1 MTLDNDTRPSAA
13 FPEATSVR
21 GSRLLLVTGASG
33 YVGGRLVR
41 ALEERGERVRC
52 LARRP
57 QDLRARLSPTIEV
70 VGGDVL
76 DASTLVPALDGVDT
90 AFYLV
95 HGMASRSDFEAE
107 DRRGATNFASAAR
120 AAGVR
125 RIVYLGGLGTA
136 TDLSPHLASRQDVG
150 RILRES
156 GVATIELRASIIIGS
171 GSLSYEMIRALVE
184 RLPVLVTPRWVRQRT
199 QPIAIEDVI
208 AYLAAA
214 PDARMDGSEVVEIGG
229 PDQVSYFDLIREHAA
244 QRGLRRLIIRV
255 PVLTPWLSSLWLGLV
270 TPVYARVGRKLIDSL
285 RNATVVTSARAAG
298 LFPSIRPRGMRQAL
312 ERARVN
318 EDREFA
324 ETRWSDARSSL
335 GGAPPWGGAHSGSRV
350 VDSRAVSVAAP
361 AADAFGAIARIGG
374 TVGWYY
380 ADWLWRLRG
389 ALDLLV
395 GGAGMRRSRRDPDAL
410 LPGDPLDF
418 WRVEAVEP
426 GRLLRLRAEMKV
438 PGRAWLQ
445 FEVTGGAEG
454 SEIRQTALF
463 EPRGVAGLA
472 YWYAL
477 YPLHSLIFA
486 GMLRGIARAVVRSVM
501 DAAPG
506 ASASREC
513 VAEGPPSRPSPW
525 ARAAAHFAPPPR

>member
-1 MTLDNDTRPSAA
+1 MPNDSTTGPMRPVPTRSLVG
-13 FPEATSVR
+13 T
-21 GSRLLLVTGASG
+21 RLVLVTGASG

-57 QDLRARLSPTIEV
+57 QDVAARVSPGIEV

-76 DASTLVPALDGVDT
+76 DAPSLARALDGVDT

-95 HGMASRSDFEAE
+95 HGMGSRSDFQGE
-107 DRRGATNFASAAR
+107 DRRGATSFALAAR

-136 TDLSPHLASRQDVG
+136 TDLSPHLASRHEVG

-156 GVATIELRASIIIGS
+156 GVTTIELRASIILGS
-171 GSLSYEMIRALVE
+171 GSLSFEMIRALVE
-184 RLPVLVTPRWVRQRT
+184 RLPVLVTPRWVRQLT

-208 AYLAAA
+208 AYLVAS
-214 PDARMDGSEVVEIGG
+214 PDTAVAESEVVEIGG
-229 PDQVSYFDLIREHAA
+229 PDQVSYLDLLREHAR
-244 QRGLRRLIIRV
+244 QRGLKRLIVRV

-285 RNATVVTSARAAG
+285 RNETVVTSLRAG
-298 LFPSIRPRGMRQAL
+298 ELFPTIVPRGMREAL
-312 ERARVN
+312 ERARAN
-318 EDREFA
+318 EDRELA

-335 GGAPPWGGAHSGSRV
+335 GPTAPWGGAHSGSRL
-350 VDSRAVSVAAP
+350 VDSRALPVAATSHASF
-361 AADAFGAIARIGG
+361 AAITRIGG
-374 TVGWYY
+374 EVGWYY
-380 ADWLWRLRG
+380 ANWLWRLRG
-389 ALDLLV
+389 ALDLIV
-395 GGAGMRRSRRDPDAL
+395 GGAGMRRSRRDPGAL

-418 WRVEAVEP
+418 WRVEAVESD
-426 GRLLRLRAEMKV
+426 RLVRLRAEMKV

-445 FEVTGGAEG
+445 FEVLGEG
-454 SEIRQTALF
+454 DHSVIRQTALF

-486 GMLRGIARAVVRSVM
+486 GMLRGIATEAQR
-501 DAAPG
+501 
-506 ASASREC
+506 
-513 VAEGPPSRPSPW
+513 
-525 ARAAAHFAPPPR
+525 

>member
-1 MTLDNDTRPSAA
+1 MTT
-13 FPEATSVR
+13 T
-21 GSRLLLVTGASG
+21 GKRLLLVTGASG
-33 YVGGRLVR
+33 YVGGRLTR

-57 QDLRARLSPTIEV
+57 EDLAARLSSGIEV
-70 VGGDVL
+70 VGGDVQ
-76 DASTLVPALDGVDT
+76 DAASLTRALDGVDT

-95 HGMASRSDFEAE
+95 HGMGSRSDFQDE
-107 DRRGATNFASAAR
+107 DRCGATNFALAAR

-136 TDLSPHLASRQDVG
+136 SGLSPHLASRQEVG

-156 GVATIELRASIIIGS
+156 GVTTIELRASIILGS
-171 GSLSYEMIRALVE
+171 GSLSFEMIRALVE
-184 RLPVLVTPRWVRQRT
+184 RLPVLITPRWVRQLT

-208 AYLAAA
+208 AYLAAS
-214 PDARMDGSEVVEIGG
+214 PDAVVTRSEVVEIGG
-229 PDQVSYFDLIREHAA
+229 PDQVSYLDLIREHAR

-285 RNATVVTSARAAG
+285 RNETVVTSPRARE
-298 LFPSIRPRGMRQAL
+298 LFPTIQPRGIREAI
-312 ERARVN
+312 ERARAN

-335 GGAPPWGGAHSGSRV
+335 GPVSPWGGAQSGSRL
-350 VDSRAVSVAAP
+350 VDSRATPVAATSTASF
-361 AADAFGAIARIGG
+361 AAITRIGG
-374 TVGWYY
+374 DVGWYY
-380 ADWLWRLRG
+380 ANPLWRLRG

-410 LPGDPLDF
+410 FPGDPLDF
-418 WRVEAVEP
+418 WRVEAVERD
-426 GRLLRLRAEMKV
+426 RLVRLRAEMKV

-445 FEVTGGAEG
+445 FEVLDEG
-454 SEIRQTALF
+454 DHSVIRQTALF
-463 EPRGVAGLA
+463 EPRGLAGLA

-477 YPLHSLIFA
+477 YPIHSLIFA
-486 GMLRGIARAVVRSVM
+486 GMLRGIAT
-501 DAAPG
+501 AAE
-506 ASASREC
+506 R
-513 VAEGPPSRPSPW
+513 
-525 ARAAAHFAPPPR
+525 